1 WQHGGNIWDETNAPK
16 GQAIGVVNSDAS
28 VKGFQHYIDLLKWSP
43 PVAKTGQM
51 GIFAIQE
58 LFMQGKV
65 AAIINWAG
73 LAPPALDPKTS
84 KYADKTA
91 FALTPGL
98 RGKDGKISRWDNLG
112 GQPFVLTTWNSEE
125 VVKEALE
132 VVKWWMS
139 EEVQLDFAK
148 NGGESGLMS
157 VMARPD
163 YNDIRPW
170 NRAHVELL
178 ESQKDVWHV
187 PEYFEMLTQSQ
198 EEFDKA
204 ITGQKTAKQAMD
216 AIAQFQ
222 QELLTEAGRIQ

>member
-1 WQHGGNIWDETNAPK
+1 
-16 GQAIGVVNSDAS
+16 
-28 VKGFQHYIDLLKWSP
+28 
-43 PVAKTGQM
+43 M
-51 GIFAIQE
+51 
-58 LFMQGKV
+58 
-65 AAIINWAG
+65 
-73 LAPPALDPKTS
+73 
-84 KYADKTA
+84 
-91 FALTPGL
+91 
-98 RGKDGKISRWDNLG
+98 
-112 GQPFVLTTWNSEE
+112 LTTWNSEE